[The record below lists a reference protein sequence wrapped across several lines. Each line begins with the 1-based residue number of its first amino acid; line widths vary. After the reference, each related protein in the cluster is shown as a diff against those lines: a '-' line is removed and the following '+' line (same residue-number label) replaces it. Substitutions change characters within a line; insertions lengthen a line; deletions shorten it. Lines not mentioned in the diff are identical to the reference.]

1 VGAVRA
7 LFSMAL
13 VAVAASVGAC
23 SGETPVPAPVQTSAA
38 PVITEAPAGS
48 NAEDTTFGTDLM
60 QLQQQAIQLA
70 RLAPTRSSNSD
81 LVALA
86 NTVATGQQSE
96 SDTVKVLL
104 VQWNDGASPS
114 AAPGAAAPGALD
126 PATVGRLESLHGQEF
141 DTLWLQSMLG
151 LHRAVIDLAQTE
163 IAGGHNVDAQ
173 TLAKSILATRQA
185 QVQQMQQMVG

>member
-1 VGAVRA
+1 MRA

-104 VQWNDGASPS
+104 VQWNDGASPP
-114 AAPGAAAPGALD
+114 AAPGAAAPAGALD